1 MRRVLL
7 PVYLASC
14 LALSPSASVDA
25 FASLT
30 RYSPFAP
37 QQRSKISPAIIIKAQ
52 SDDIP
57 SVDTVI
63 PNSNI
68 PLDAQI
74 YTPEQFGSSTLP
86 QTTTSPPPTDT
97 ITTTATTTSSP
108 VSSLTITPLNAGV
121 TRIDPD
127 GPMPPPSAPIIDL
140 DTIALV
146 VGQENY
152 GLAIVLLGEA
162 VWSFSKSP
170 SVDHGLK
177 TLLPAIVAGAVLSIV
192 SGPMITSGD
201 AGSVQTGLSI
211 ATAVSVAMIAVYAAR
226 LSAPFSPSP
235 KEITAGGL
243 LFAVAGFLSFSQNLV
258 VDGFVTLPTLPSL
271 PSLPTINLPF

>member
-1 MRRVLL
+1 
-7 PVYLASC
+7 
-14 LALSPSASVDA
+14 
-25 FASLT
+25 LT
-30 RYSPFAP
+30 RYSPFARR
-37 QQRSKISPAIIIKAQ
+37 QRSKISPAVIKAQ

-57 SVDTVI
+57 SADTVI
-63 PNSNI
+63 PDSNT

-74 YTPEQFGSSTLP
+74 FTPEQFGSSTLP
-86 QTTTSPPPTDT
+86 QTTTLPPPPTDT
-97 ITTTATTTSSP
+97 ITTATTTSSA
-108 VSSLTITPLNAGV
+108 SSLSTPPLNTVV
-121 TRIDPD
+121 THIDPD
-127 GPMPPPSAPIIDL
+127 GPMPPPTAPIIGL

-177 TLLPAIVAGAVLSIV
+177 TLLPAIVAGVVLSTV

-201 AGSVQTGLSI
+201 AASVQTGLSI
-211 ATAVSVAMIAVYAAR
+211 ATAVSIAMIAVYAAR

-235 KEITAGGL
+235 KEIPAGGL
-243 LFAVAGFLSFSQNLV
+243 LFSVAGFLSFSQNLV

>member
-7 PVYLASC
+7 PILLASC
-14 LALSPSASVDA
+14 LILSPASVDA
-25 FASLT
+25 FASFT
-30 RYSPFAP
+30 RSSPFAHE
-37 QQRSKISPAIIIKAQ
+37 QCSKISSAVVKAQ
-52 SDDIP
+52 SDNVP
-57 SVDTVI
+57 SAENVI
-63 PNSNI
+63 PDSNT

-74 YTPEQFGSSTLP
+74 FTPEQFGSSTLP
-86 QTTTSPPPTDT
+86 LTITPPPPLPTTTDT
-97 ITTTATTTSSP
+97 ITTTTSSA
-108 VSSLTITPLNAGV
+108 SSLSTTPLSTGGNI
-121 TRIDPD
+121 IDPD
-127 GPMPPPSAPIIDL
+127 APMPPPSAPIIDL
-140 DTIALV
+140 ETIALV

-177 TLLPAIVAGAVLSIV
+177 TLLPATVAGVVLAVV

-201 AGSVQTGLSI
+201 AASVQTGLSI
-211 ATAVSVAMIAVYAAR
+211 ATAVSTVMIAVYAAR

-235 KEITAGGL
+235 KEIPAGGL

-258 VDGFVTLPTLPSL
+258 VDGFVKLPTLPSL
-271 PSLPTINLPF
+271 PSFPTFDINLPF

>member
-7 PVYLASC
+7 PVFLASC
-14 LALSPSASVDA
+14 LILSPSSVDA

-30 RYSPFAP
+30 RYSPFARR
-37 QQRSKISPAIIIKAQ
+37 QRSKISPAVIKAQ

-57 SVDTVI
+57 SADTVI
-63 PNSNI
+63 PDSNT

-74 YTPEQFGSSTLP
+74 FTPEQFGSSTLP
-86 QTTTSPPPTDT
+86 QTTTLPPPPTDT
-97 ITTTATTTSSP
+97 ITTATTTSSA
-108 VSSLTITPLNAGV
+108 SSLSTPPLNTVV
-121 TRIDPD
+121 THIDPD
-127 GPMPPPSAPIIDL
+127 GPMPPPTAPIIGL

-177 TLLPAIVAGAVLSIV
+177 TLLPAIVAGVVLSTV

-201 AGSVQTGLSI
+201 AASVQTGLSI
-211 ATAVSVAMIAVYAAR
+211 ATAVSIAMIAVYAAR

-235 KEITAGGL
+235 KEIPAGGL
-243 LFAVAGFLSFSQNLV
+243 LFSVAGFLSFSQNLV